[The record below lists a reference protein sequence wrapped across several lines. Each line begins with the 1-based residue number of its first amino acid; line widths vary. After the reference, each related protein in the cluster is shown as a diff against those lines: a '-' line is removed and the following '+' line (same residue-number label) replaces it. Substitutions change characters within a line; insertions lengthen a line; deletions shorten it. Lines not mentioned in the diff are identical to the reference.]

1 MCFGAGGTN
10 FASLRAACSAAICSA
25 VVPQQPP
32 KTATPASSIGCTNAV
47 NSSGVQSYT
56 VLPPTVMGIPAL
68 GFAISGTR
76 AYSRRRRSCTSICSG
91 PVEQLSPNALMPM
104 PCSTVSAAVTSVPE
118 RLRPLSSHVKD
129 TKIGLSLTLRTAST
143 AARAS
148 ESVIIVSMTYRSTP
162 AASSPAA
169 CSV

>member
-1 MCFGAGGTN
+1 MGM
-10 FASLRAACSAAICSA
+10 
-25 VVPQQPP
+25 
-32 KTATPASSIGCTNAV
+32 PAF
-47 NSSGVQSYT
+47 
-56 VLPPTVMGIPAL
+56 

-91 PVEQLSPNALMPM
+91 PVEQLSPKALMPM

-118 RLRPLSSHVKD
+118 RLLPLSSQVKD
-129 TKIGLSLTLRTAST
+129 TKMGLSLTLRTAST

-148 ESVIIVSMTYRSTP
+148 ESVIIVSMTNRSTP
-162 AASSPAA
+162 ASSRPAA